1 MSEEMKMEIAEA
13 PVPPAKKEKKA
24 RKPLSEERK
33 LALKENLKKGRQTA
47 LENRQRKALGKKI
60 DKDEKDQ
67 ELNDKIAKKILK
79 QDTSREDI
87 LFLKNELALVKEE
100 LKKAKT
106 TPKPKPQT
114 PPAPAKDEP
123 PAQPVAE
130 QPKPIVAPPPI
141 VEAPPHVPQPPP
153 PHVPKIINIRT
164 KNAHRQ
170 TGGFL

>member
-1 MSEEMKMEIAEA
+1 MKMEIAEA
-13 PVPPAKKEKKA
+13 PVPPAKTKKP
-24 RKPLSEERK
+24 RKPLSDERK
-33 LALKENLKKGRQTA
+33 AALKENLKKGRQTA
-47 LENRQRKALGKKI
+47 LENRQRKALGRKI

-79 QDTSREDI
+79 QDTSRDDI

-100 LKKAKT
+100 LKKSKA
-106 TPKPKPQT
+106 TPKPKPQPT
-114 PPAPAKDEP
+114 PAPAKEEP
-123 PAQPVAE
+123 PAEPIAE

-153 PHVPKIINIRT
+153 APVPKKMVNIRT